1 MTRKGA
7 SKSVDSAF
15 AHGRLENARAYLAA
29 AADLLELT
37 DPGSNTNPILSHV
50 VTAAIGYADALTA
63 KYGGSINQKDHAGI
77 VRLLRDALGNRLP
90 LKQARRL
97 EAILGIKDEVQYG
110 VRSGRHSEATRLVS
124 ELKEFAAWAEDEFGR
139 V

>member
-1 MTRKGA
+1 
-7 SKSVDSAF
+7 
-15 AHGRLENARAYLAA
+15 
-29 AADLLELT
+29 
-37 DPGSNTNPILSHV
+37 V

-63 KYGGSINQKDHAGI
+63 KYGGFIDQKDHAGI
-77 VRLLRDALGNRLP
+77 IRLLRDALGNRLP

-97 EAILGIKDEVQYG
+97 EAILGIKDEVRYDL
-110 VRSGRHSEATRLVS
+110 RSGRHSEATRLVS

>member
-7 SKSVDSAF
+7 SRSVDPGF
-15 AHGRLENARAYLAA
+15 ARGRLENARAYLAA
-29 AADLLELT
+29 AVDLLELT
-37 DPGSNTNPILSHV
+37 DPGSNTNPILSHE

-77 VRLLRDALGNRLP
+77 IRLLRDALGNRLP

-97 EAILGIKDEVQYG
+97 EAILAIKDEVQYG
-110 VRSGRHSEATRLVS
+110 MRSGRHSEATRLVS
-124 ELKEFAAWAEDEFGR
+124 ELKEFAAWVEDEFGR
-139 V
+139 A